1 MKNEKIIKRD
11 ENGKPIVGSYE
22 YGTVDERQEALD
34 KFKLAALSSFET
46 ELDALLNGMKNEDEI
61 KAWFKL
67 EVVNA
72 VGSDSFER
80 QTIRRYSDKEI
91 ALVNPKTMKDL
102 KPVEEESKDE

>member
-1 MKNEKIIKRD
+1 MCDKKEL
-11 ENGKPIVGSYE
+11 
-22 YGTVDERQEALD
+22 GTIDPRKEAFD

-46 ELDALLNGMKNEDEI
+46 ELDALLSGMKNEDEI

-72 VGSDSFER
+72 VGNDSYER

-91 ALVNPKTMKDL
+91 GLVNPKTVEDL
-102 KPVEEESKDE
+102 KPVEEDSQNGTEL